1 MVNCATGPT
10 PTPEDEDIHVSD
22 ESPAK
27 GDTSTGE
34 TAKKQFVPVKSK
46 KRRNKEDPVLEAV
59 KMMKAVV
66 ENDPTKDLLKML
78 QDEMEKSRQHEM
90 KLMTMILSA
99 GNQGNQQPAFMP
111 MPMPNNMTTMQPAHY
126 HQANASEY
134 HWQPHSYTQDL
145 GMLQGHR
152 GDQFRPVSPQAVS
165 RPSSANSSF
174 MGSSA
179 SSEQGESPVYHNM

>member
-1 MVNCATGPT
+1 M
-10 PTPEDEDIHVSD
+10 
-22 ESPAK
+22 
-27 GDTSTGE
+27 
-34 TAKKQFVPVKSK
+34 KSK

-78 QDEMEKSRQHEM
+78 QDEMEKSRQYEM

-99 GNQGNQQPAFMP
+99 GNQQPAFMP
-111 MPMPNNMTTMQPAHY
+111 MPMPNNMITMQPAHY

-134 HWQPHSYTQDL
+134 HCQPHSYTQDL

-152 GDQFRPVSPQAVS
+152 GYQFQPVSPQAVS